1 MTMVDRD
8 RDEERK
14 KNTMSKESAPKN
26 KAKQNKT
33 FVKHK
38 ESKPWQ
44 QFLRRKQKPNVDKN
58 ATCRVST

>member
-1 MTMVDRD
+1 MFTWLVGYKMTMVDRD

-38 ESKPWQ
+38 ESNP
-44 QFLRRKQKPNVDKN
+44 
-58 ATCRVST
+58 